1 MLERTLTRFVRSL
14 RSAGMQ
20 VSSAEA
26 IDAARALALVGYAD
40 REAMRSSL
48 RIVMSKSEEDD
59 AMFGDLFD
67 TFFSAVQAD
76 QKAQTEQQAREA
88 QQASENESGGQDGD
102 ASPQAAG
109 NPSDGERAGSPGS
122 DGPSDAD
129 AEGFMRLANS
139 GDATAISV
147 AMARAATAAGADD
160 IRFASQTAFFVRK
173 MLEQLGVQQVE
184 ARLQAAL
191 AERGADARRRAQ
203 AMIEARAA
211 MQKHARS
218 HVEQRFEM
226 FGRSAT
232 ETFLDDVVTQRE
244 IGELSHR
251 DMERMKVIIARM
263 AKRLAVRHSRPRKV
277 RNRGAIDV
285 RRTLRANAGI
295 GGVPFDLIWKTKRKD
310 RPKIV
315 AICDVSGSV
324 AQYVK
329 FLLLF
334 LHALN
339 EKATDL
345 EAFAFSAR
353 LYDVGR
359 TLQRMDFE
367 PAMERIV
374 REAGGGSTDYGQALM
389 DLQSQS
395 WDVIDRR
402 TTVIVLGDGR
412 SNDSDP
418 RLDIFAELAD
428 RCRRLVWL
436 CPEPPRRWGTGD
448 SCMLQ
453 YEPFCSQLSYC
464 ATAADLE
471 RAVDEVLSAYD

>member
-1 MLERTLTRFVRSL
+1 
-14 RSAGMQ
+14 MQ

-40 REAMRSSL
+40 REAMKASL

-59 AMFGDLFD
+59 AVFGDLFD

-76 QKAQTEQQAREA
+76 RQAQAQQQAREA
-88 QQASENESGGQDGD
+88 EAGQQEGAEQAQPSSGSPSE
-102 ASPQAAG
+102 
-109 NPSDGERAGSPGS
+109 GERAGSPSSG
-122 DGPSDAD
+122 GPSDAD
-129 AEGFMRLANS
+129 AFMTLAQS

-184 ARLQAAL
+184 AQLQAAL

-203 AMIEARAA
+203 AIIEARAA

-232 ETFLDDVVTQRE
+232 ESFLDEVVTQRE

-251 DMERMKVIIARM
+251 DMERMKVLIARM
-263 AKRLAVRHSRPRKV
+263 AKRLAVRHSRPRRV

-295 GGVPFDLIWKTKRKD
+295 GGVPFDLVWKTKKKD

-339 EKATDL
+339 EKVTDL

-359 TLQRMDFE
+359 TLERMDFE
-367 PAMERIV
+367 QAMDRIV
-374 REAGGGSTDYGQALM
+374 RDAGGGSTDYGQALM

-418 RLDIFAELAD
+418 RLDIFSELAD

-464 ATAADLE
+464 ATASDLE

>member
-14 RSAGMQ
+14 RSAGMA

-26 IDAARALALVGYAD
+26 IDAARALALVGYGD
-40 REAMRSSL
+40 REAMKASL

-59 AMFGDLFD
+59 AVFGDLFD
-67 TFFSAVQAD
+67 TFFSAVQAN
-76 QKAQTEQQAREA
+76 QQARQSNA
-88 QQASENESGGQDGD
+88 ASADE
-102 ASPQAAG
+102 AG
-109 NPSDGERAGSPGS
+109 NRDAGADSQSEANPSEGERAGSPGS
-122 DGPSDAD
+122 DGPADVDA
-129 AEGFMRLANS
+129 FMALANS
-139 GDATAISV
+139 GDANAVAV

-184 ARLQAAL
+184 ARLQATL
-191 AERGADARRRAQ
+191 AERGGDARRRAQ
-203 AMIEARAA
+203 AIIEARAA
-211 MQKHARS
+211 LQKAARA

-263 AKRLAVRHSRPRKV
+263 AKRLAVRHSRPRRV

-339 EKATDL
+339 EKVTDL

-395 WDVIDRR
+395 WEVIDRR

>member
-40 REAMRSSL
+40 REAMKSSL

-59 AMFGDLFD
+59 AVFGDLFD

-76 QKAQTEQQAREA
+76 RQAQAQQQAREA
-88 QQASENESGGQDGD
+88 EAGQQEGAEQAQPSSGSPSE
-102 ASPQAAG
+102 
-109 NPSDGERAGSPGS
+109 GERAGSPSSG
-122 DGPSDAD
+122 GPSDAD
-129 AEGFMRLANS
+129 AFMTLAQS
-139 GDATAISV
+139 GDATAIAV

-184 ARLQAAL
+184 AQLQATL

-203 AMIEARAA
+203 AIIEARAA

-232 ETFLDDVVTQRE
+232 ESFLDEVVTQRE

-251 DMERMKVIIARM
+251 DMERMKVLIARM
-263 AKRLAVRHSRPRKV
+263 AKRLAVRHSRPRRV

-295 GGVPFDLIWKTKRKD
+295 GGVPFDLVWKTKKKD

-339 EKATDL
+339 EKVTDL

-359 TLQRMDFE
+359 TLERMDFE
-367 PAMERIV
+367 QAMDRIV
-374 REAGGGSTDYGQALM
+374 RDAGGGSTDYGQALM

-418 RLDIFAELAD
+418 RLDIFSELAD

-464 ATAADLE
+464 ATASDLE

>member
-40 REAMRSSL
+40 REAMKASL

-59 AMFGDLFD
+59 AVFGDLFD

-76 QKAQTEQQAREA
+76 RQAQAQQQAREA
-88 QQASENESGGQDGD
+88 EAGQQEGAEQAQPSSGSPSE
-102 ASPQAAG
+102 
-109 NPSDGERAGSPGS
+109 GERAGSPSSG
-122 DGPSDAD
+122 GPSDAD
-129 AEGFMRLANS
+129 AFMTLAQS
-139 GDATAISV
+139 GDATAVSV

-184 ARLQAAL
+184 AQLQAAL

-203 AMIEARAA
+203 AIIEARAA

-232 ETFLDDVVTQRE
+232 ESFLDEVVTQRE

-251 DMERMKVIIARM
+251 DMERMKVLIARM
-263 AKRLAVRHSRPRKV
+263 AKRLAVRHSRPRRV

-295 GGVPFDLIWKTKRKD
+295 GGVPFDLVWKTKKKD

-339 EKATDL
+339 EKVTDL

-359 TLQRMDFE
+359 TLERMDFE
-367 PAMERIV
+367 QAMDRIV
-374 REAGGGSTDYGQALM
+374 RDAGGGSTDYGQALM

-418 RLDIFAELAD
+418 RLDIFSELAD

-464 ATAADLE
+464 ATASDLE

>member
-1 MLERTLTRFVRSL
+1 
-14 RSAGMQ
+14 
-20 VSSAEA
+20 
-26 IDAARALALVGYAD
+26 
-40 REAMRSSL
+40 
-48 RIVMSKSEEDD
+48 
-59 AMFGDLFD
+59 
-67 TFFSAVQAD
+67 
-76 QKAQTEQQAREA
+76 
-88 QQASENESGGQDGD
+88 
-102 ASPQAAG
+102 
-109 NPSDGERAGSPGS
+109 
-122 DGPSDAD
+122 
-129 AEGFMRLANS
+129 
-139 GDATAISV
+139 
-147 AMARAATAAGADD
+147 
-160 IRFASQTAFFVRK
+160 

-184 ARLQAAL
+184 AQLQAAL

-203 AMIEARAA
+203 AIIEARAA

-232 ETFLDDVVTQRE
+232 ESFLDEVVTQRE

-251 DMERMKVIIARM
+251 DMERMKVLIARM
-263 AKRLAVRHSRPRKV
+263 AKRLAVRHSRPRRV

-295 GGVPFDLIWKTKRKD
+295 GGVPFDLVWKTKKKD

-339 EKATDL
+339 EKVTDL

-359 TLQRMDFE
+359 TLERMDFE
-367 PAMERIV
+367 QAMDRIV
-374 REAGGGSTDYGQALM
+374 RDAGGGSTDYGQALM

-464 ATAADLE
+464 ATASDLE

>member
-40 REAMRSSL
+40 REAMKSSL

-59 AMFGDLFD
+59 AVFGDLFD

-76 QKAQTEQQAREA
+76 RQAQAQQQAREA
-88 QQASENESGGQDGD
+88 QAEAGEQEGAEQAQPSSGSPSE
-102 ASPQAAG
+102 
-109 NPSDGERAGSPGS
+109 GERAGSPSSG
-122 DGPSDAD
+122 GPSDAD
-129 AEGFMRLANS
+129 AFMSLARS

-184 ARLQAAL
+184 AQLQAAL
-191 AERGADARRRAQ
+191 GERGADARRRAQ
-203 AMIEARAA
+203 AIIEARAA

-232 ETFLDDVVTQRE
+232 ESFMDEVVTQRE

-251 DMERMKVIIARM
+251 DMERMKVLIARM

-295 GGVPFDLIWKTKRKD
+295 GGVPFDLVWKTKKKD

-339 EKATDL
+339 EKVTDL

-359 TLQRMDFE
+359 TLERMDFE
-367 PAMERIV
+367 QAMERIV
-374 REAGGGSTDYGQALM
+374 RDAGGGSTDYGQALM

-412 SNDSDP
+412 SNDSYP
-418 RLDIFAELAD
+418 RLDIFSELAD

>member
-40 REAMRSSL
+40 REAMKSSL

-59 AMFGDLFD
+59 AVFGDLFD

-76 QKAQTEQQAREA
+76 RQAQAQQQAREA
-88 QQASENESGGQDGD
+88 EAGQQEGAEQAQPSSGSPSE
-102 ASPQAAG
+102 
-109 NPSDGERAGSPGS
+109 GERAGSPSSG
-122 DGPSDAD
+122 GPSDAD
-129 AEGFMRLANS
+129 AFMTLAQS

-184 ARLQAAL
+184 AQLQAAL

-203 AMIEARAA
+203 AIIEARAA

-232 ETFLDDVVTQRE
+232 ESFLDEVVTQRE
-244 IGELSHR
+244 IGQLSHR
-251 DMERMKVIIARM
+251 DMERMKVLIARM
-263 AKRLAVRHSRPRKV
+263 AKRLAVRHSRPRRV

-295 GGVPFDLIWKTKRKD
+295 GGVPFDLVWKTKKKD

-339 EKATDL
+339 EKVTDL

-359 TLQRMDFE
+359 TLERMDFE
-367 PAMERIV
+367 QAMDRIV
-374 REAGGGSTDYGQALM
+374 RDAGGGSTDYGQALM

-418 RLDIFAELAD
+418 RLDIFSELAD

-464 ATAADLE
+464 ATASDLE

>member
-40 REAMRSSL
+40 REAMKASL

-59 AMFGDLFD
+59 AVFGDLFD

-76 QKAQTEQQAREA
+76 RQAQAQQQAREA
-88 QQASENESGGQDGD
+88 EAGQQEGAEQAQPSSGSPSE
-102 ASPQAAG
+102 
-109 NPSDGERAGSPGS
+109 GERAGSPSSG
-122 DGPSDAD
+122 GPSDAD
-129 AEGFMRLANS
+129 AFMTLAQS

-184 ARLQAAL
+184 AQLQAAL

-203 AMIEARAA
+203 AIIEARAA

-232 ETFLDDVVTQRE
+232 ESFLDEVVTQRE

-251 DMERMKVIIARM
+251 DMERMKVLIARM
-263 AKRLAVRHSRPRKV
+263 AKRLAVRHSRPRRV

-295 GGVPFDLIWKTKRKD
+295 GGVPFDLVWKTKKKD

-339 EKATDL
+339 EKVTDL

-359 TLQRMDFE
+359 TLERMDFE
-367 PAMERIV
+367 QAMDRIV
-374 REAGGGSTDYGQALM
+374 RDAGGGSTDYGQALM

-418 RLDIFAELAD
+418 RLDIFSELAD

-464 ATAADLE
+464 ATASDLE

>member
-40 REAMRSSL
+40 REAMKASL

-59 AMFGDLFD
+59 AVFGDLFD

-76 QKAQTEQQAREA
+76 RQAQAQQQAREA
-88 QQASENESGGQDGD
+88 EAGQQEGAEQAQPSSGSPSE
-102 ASPQAAG
+102 
-109 NPSDGERAGSPGS
+109 GERAGSPSSG
-122 DGPSDAD
+122 GPSDAD
-129 AEGFMRLANS
+129 AFMTLAQS

-184 ARLQAAL
+184 AQLQAAL

-203 AMIEARAA
+203 AIIEARAA

-232 ETFLDDVVTQRE
+232 ESFMDEVVTQRE

-251 DMERMKVIIARM
+251 DMERMKVLIARM
-263 AKRLAVRHSRPRKV
+263 AKRLAVRHSRPRRV

-295 GGVPFDLIWKTKRKD
+295 GGVPFDLVWKTKKKD

-339 EKATDL
+339 EKVTDL

-359 TLQRMDFE
+359 TLERMDFE
-367 PAMERIV
+367 QAMDRIV
-374 REAGGGSTDYGQALM
+374 RDAGGGSTDYGQALM

-418 RLDIFAELAD
+418 RLDIFSELAD

-464 ATAADLE
+464 ATASDLE

>member
-40 REAMRSSL
+40 REAMKSSL

-59 AMFGDLFD
+59 AVFGDLFD

-76 QKAQTEQQAREA
+76 RQAQAQQQAREA
-88 QQASENESGGQDGD
+88 EAGQQEGAEQAQPSSGSPSE
-102 ASPQAAG
+102 
-109 NPSDGERAGSPGS
+109 GERAGSPSSG
-122 DGPSDAD
+122 GPSDAD
-129 AEGFMRLANS
+129 AFMTLAQS

-184 ARLQAAL
+184 AQLQAAL

-203 AMIEARAA
+203 AIIEARAA

-232 ETFLDDVVTQRE
+232 ESFLDEVVTQRE

-251 DMERMKVIIARM
+251 DMERMKVLIARM
-263 AKRLAVRHSRPRKV
+263 AKRLAVRHSRPRRV

-295 GGVPFDLIWKTKRKD
+295 GGVPFDLVWKTKKKD

-339 EKATDL
+339 EKVTDL

-359 TLQRMDFE
+359 TLERMDFE
-367 PAMERIV
+367 QAMDRIV
-374 REAGGGSTDYGQALM
+374 RDAGGGSTDYGQALM

-418 RLDIFAELAD
+418 RLDIFSELAD

-464 ATAADLE
+464 ATASDLE

>member
-40 REAMRSSL
+40 REAMKASL

-59 AMFGDLFD
+59 AVFGDLFD

-76 QKAQTEQQAREA
+76 RQAQAQQQAREA
-88 QQASENESGGQDGD
+88 EAGQQEGAEQAQPSSGSPSE
-102 ASPQAAG
+102 
-109 NPSDGERAGSPGS
+109 GERAGSPSSG
-122 DGPSDAD
+122 GPSDAD
-129 AEGFMRLANS
+129 AFMTLAQS

-184 ARLQAAL
+184 AQLQAAL

-203 AMIEARAA
+203 AIIEARAA

-232 ETFLDDVVTQRE
+232 ESFLDEVVTQRE

-251 DMERMKVIIARM
+251 DMERMKVLIARM
-263 AKRLAVRHSRPRKV
+263 AKRLAVRHSRPRRV

-295 GGVPFDLIWKTKRKD
+295 GGVPFDLVWKTKKKD

-339 EKATDL
+339 EKVTDL

-359 TLQRMDFE
+359 TLERMDFE
-367 PAMERIV
+367 QAMDRIV
-374 REAGGGSTDYGQALM
+374 RDAGGGSTDYGQALM

-464 ATAADLE
+464 ATASDLE

>member
-1 MLERTLTRFVRSL
+1 MERTLTRFVRSL

-40 REAMRSSL
+40 REAMKSSL

-59 AMFGDLFD
+59 AVFGDLFD

-76 QKAQTEQQAREA
+76 RQAQAQQQAREA
-88 QQASENESGGQDGD
+88 EAGQQEGAEQAQPSSGSPSE
-102 ASPQAAG
+102 
-109 NPSDGERAGSPGS
+109 GERAGSPSSG
-122 DGPSDAD
+122 GPSDAD
-129 AEGFMRLANS
+129 AFMTLAQS

-184 ARLQAAL
+184 AQLQAAL

-203 AMIEARAA
+203 AIIEARAA

-232 ETFLDDVVTQRE
+232 ESFLDEVVTQRE

-251 DMERMKVIIARM
+251 DMERMKVLIARM
-263 AKRLAVRHSRPRKV
+263 AKRLAVRHSRPRRV

-295 GGVPFDLIWKTKRKD
+295 GGVPFDLVWKTKKKD

-339 EKATDL
+339 EKVTDL

-359 TLQRMDFE
+359 TLERMDFE
-367 PAMERIV
+367 QAMDRIV
-374 REAGGGSTDYGQALM
+374 RDAGGGSTDYGQALM

-418 RLDIFAELAD
+418 RLDIFSELAD

-464 ATAADLE
+464 ATASDLE